1 MVLTGGAG
9 TGHAWPAHPA
19 PTDATGPTGSTG
31 PTSWIVPVTALG
43 ADPVISVTERR
54 KCVHSSLSIAP
65 RYSGG
70 RVVRAYLFVN
80 GQRAWSRSSGGAFR
94 LKAKRFPRGVN
105 AYEVI
110 AVFADGRSASWVG
123 TFTRCGARH

>member
-1 MVLTGGAG
+1 MLTGGAG
-9 TGHAWPAHPA
+9 TGHAWPIHAG
-19 PTDATGPTGSTG
+19 PTEPTGPTGATAPSG
-31 PTSWIVPVTALG
+31 WVGPVTALG
-43 ADPVISVTERR
+43 AEPVISVAEHRR
-54 KCVHSSLSIAP
+54 CIKSSLSIAP

-70 RVVRAYLFVN
+70 RVVRSYLYVN
-80 GQRAWSRSSGGAFR
+80 GVRAWSRSSGGGFR